1 MDEHN
6 PPRDGISREK
16 ETLDIKMTKEE
27 SGIES
32 GHTTNIQGEATVV
45 RLHSSGSRIV
55 PCNYACLHE
64 HTLDSVFLF
73 FYHVTCDIVT
83 AS

>member
-32 GHTTNIQGEATVV
+32 GIPQIYKEKQ
-45 RLHSSGSRIV
+45 LCYSSSIPLLV
-55 PCNYACLHE
+55 LE
-64 HTLDSVFLF
+64 
-73 FYHVTCDIVT
+73 
-83 AS
+83 

>member
-32 GHTTNIQGEATVV
+32 GHTTNIQGEAT
-45 RLHSSGSRIV
+45 L
-55 PCNYACLHE
+55 LF
-64 HTLDSVFLF
+64 VFIPL
-73 FYHVTCDIVT
+73 VLE
-83 AS
+83 